1 MREDKQEHKY
11 INHLINES
19 SPYLLMHAHNPV
31 DWYPWGQEAFDKA
44 KKENKLIIISIG
56 YAACHWCHVMEKESF
71 EDTKVAK
78 IMNEHFISIKVDREE
93 RPDIDQVY
101 MNAAQL
107 LTGHGGWPL
116 NAIAL
121 PDGRPFYAGTYF
133 PKEGW
138 ISLLTQIISVYK
150 KDPEKV
156 EQQANAVTSGIRSSE
171 IIRLN
176 TEEAGFNQADLH
188 KIFTNWENAVDFQL
202 GGIKEVQKFPL
213 PIGYHF
219 LLKYFYMTRNKKA
232 LDAVKITLDNMALGG
247 IYDQVGGGF
256 ARYSTDKYWK
266 VPHFEKMLYDNAQM
280 VALYSR
286 AFQLTK
292 DPLYKK
298 VVYETL
304 EFIERELTSPE
315 LPGGGRGFYSSLDA
329 DSEGEEGKFYTWT
342 KQEIEK
348 TLGKEAGLIIDYY
361 NVIDHGNWER
371 GKNILFRSKTDQA
384 FAKENKHKLSVEDLQ
399 KRVDAARRKLLDA
412 RSKKTRPPLDDKILT
427 SWNALMLI
435 GYVDA
440 YRVFDDNRFLEK
452 ALKNANFI
460 EKNMLSK
467 NSRLNRNFKADK
479 SSSSINAFLDDYA
492 FTIKAFISLYQATF
506 DETWLFKGENLLKYA
521 LQHFYDKKSGMFY
534 YTSDLDPQLIA
545 RKMEVTDNVIP
556 ASNSVMAKNLYLL
569 GEYFY
574 KEDYIELSK
583 QMLNNVKSTLLRN
596 GTYFANWS
604 ILMTYFIEKPLEVA
618 IVGKNCILKRKEL
631 DKHYLPNI
639 ILMGGKTEGKLPI
652 LKKKLVDGQTT
663 IYVCKN
669 KACMFPVTDTE
680 KALEQIK

>member
-1 MREDKQEHKY
+1 MKY
-11 INHLINES
+11 KYTNHLIHES

-31 DWYPWGQEAFDKA
+31 DWYPWGQEAFGKA

-71 EDTKVAK
+71 EDAEVAK
-78 IMNEHFISIKVDREE
+78 IMNEYFISIKVDREE

-101 MNAAQL
+101 MNAVQL

-121 PDGRPFYAGTYF
+121 PDGQPFYAGTYF
-133 PKEGW
+133 TKEAW
-138 ISLLTQIISVYK
+138 VSLLTQITNIYK
-150 KDPEKV
+150 NDPEKV
-156 EQQANAVTSGIRSSE
+156 QQQANAVTRGIRSSE
-171 IIRLN
+171 ITRLN
-176 TEEAGFNQADLH
+176 SEKPAFNRADLYT
-188 KIFTNWENAVDFQL
+188 IFAHWENAIDFQW
-202 GGIKEVQKFPL
+202 GGHKEVQKFPL

-219 LLKYFYMTRNKKA
+219 LLKYFFMTQNKKA
-232 LDAVKITLDNMALGG
+232 LEAVKITLDNMALGG

-266 VPHFEKMLYDNAQM
+266 VPHFEKMLYDNAQI
-280 VALYSR
+280 VSLYSR
-286 AFQLTK
+286 AYQLTG

-304 EFIERELTSPE
+304 EFIKRELTSPE

-342 KQEIEK
+342 KKEIEK
-348 TLGKEAGLIIDYY
+348 ILGKEAALIIDYY
-361 NVIDHGNWER
+361 NVTDHGNWEKD
-371 GKNILFRSKTDQA
+371 KNILFRSKTDHAYVKQ
-384 FAKENKHKLSVEDLQ
+384 NKRTLSVEELQ
-399 KRVDAARRKLLDA
+399 KQVTTARRKLLDA

-427 SWNALMLI
+427 SWNALMLT

-440 YRVFDDNRFLEK
+440 YRVFDDDTFLDE

-460 EKNMLSK
+460 TKYMLS
-467 NSRLNRNFKADK
+467 NNGRLNRNFKEDK

-506 DETWLFKGENLLKYA
+506 DETWLFKADHLLKYA
-521 LQHFYDKKSGMFY
+521 LNHFYDKKSGMFY
-534 YTSDLDPQLIA
+534 YTSNIDPQLIA
-545 RKMEVTDNVIP
+545 RKMEIMDNVIP
-556 ASNSVMAKNLYLL
+556 ASNSVMAVNLFLL

-574 KEDYIELSK
+574 REEYINISK
-583 QMLNNVKSTLLRN
+583 QMLNNVKSTLLQN

-604 ILMTYFIEKPLEVA
+604 LLMTYFIKKPYEVA
-618 IVGKNCILKRKEL
+618 IVGDDCILKRKEF
-631 DKHYLPNI
+631 DQHYLPGI
-639 ILMGGKTEGKLPI
+639 ILMGGKTEGKLPL
-652 LKKKLVDGQTT
+652 LKNKLVDGQTT
-663 IYVCKN
+663 IYVCAN
-669 KACMFPVTDTE
+669 KACLFPVTETE
-680 KALEQIK
+680 KALKQITIQN